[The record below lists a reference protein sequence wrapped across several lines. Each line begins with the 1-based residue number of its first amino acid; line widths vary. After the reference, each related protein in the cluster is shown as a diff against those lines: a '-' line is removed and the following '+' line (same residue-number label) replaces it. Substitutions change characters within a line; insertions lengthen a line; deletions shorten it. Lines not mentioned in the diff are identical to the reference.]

1 MEEYTPAQR
10 KKINQQFIRLL
21 KERGAWTDFLCN
33 NRKDKPCEIFG
44 ISTPR
49 WAVEKILMRVRPKDY
64 INSAFV
70 WHETPQGSAFW
81 YELHENWNLRLQTI
95 KKNLLKQ

>member
-33 NRKDKPCEIFG
+33 NRNAEPCEIFD

-49 WAVEKILMRVRPKDY
+49 WAVEKILMRAHPRDY
-64 INSAFV
+64 INYAFV

-81 YELHENWNLRLQTI
+81 YGLHENWNLRLKTI